1 MKSTAIAVLA
11 TLVIRSLAQ
20 DAVRELHRGGGGGGR
35 GGGGRGGRGG
45 GGKGKDRVE
54 LLFKANCYWGEDES
68 TPLISRINEKCD
80 GYDCVGFT
88 ECLEWETLEDDILI
102 VGCDD
107 EMSKEDASDL
117 KDTIIAA
124 LQVKREKFKEMSKED
139 RANYRQQKEEMR
151 QRNAENVMNCGCCAD
166 NPDFVLGE
174 LIEQIEGAVAKTLGF
189 NIPKGGSVDCVGR
202 LQAMVDAKCPDYIS
216 SCPDEA
222 IDIGRECVLEKP
234 ERPSV
239 DWAGISLED
248 KVEWK
253 EQRNEFKTQVLK
265 CSCCTGISV
274 AVLFGETSAESEE
287 ETEVEANEL
296 LGIISEV
303 RPSSSKIQL
312 TIPLPNRPYRPHRR
326 RQQFQF

>member
-1 MKSTAIAVLA
+1 MKSKAIAILA

-20 DAVRELHRGGGGGGR
+20 DAVRELYRGGGGGGR
-35 GGGGRGGRGG
+35 GGGRGGRGG

-54 LLFKANCYWGEDES
+54 RLFKANCYWGEDES

-80 GYDCVGFT
+80 GYDCMGFT
-88 ECLEWETLEDDILI
+88 ECLEWETIEDDILI
-102 VGCDD
+102 EGCDD
-107 EMSKEDASDL
+107 DMSKEYASDL
-117 KDTIIAA
+117 KDTINTA

-139 RANYRQQKEEMR
+139 RANYRQQKEDMQ

-166 NPDFVLGE
+166 NPDFQLGE
-174 LIEQIEGAVAKTLGF
+174 LVDKIEGAVAKTLGF
-189 NIPKGGSVDCVGR
+189 DTPKGDSVTCVGR
-202 LQAMVDAKCPDYIS
+202 LQAMVDAKCPDFIS

-234 ERPSV
+234 ERPKV
-239 DWAGISLED
+239 DWAGISLQD
-248 KVEWK
+248 KIEWK

-265 CSCCTGISV
+265 CSCCTGIPV
-274 AVLFGETSAESEE
+274 AVLFGDTSAESEE

-296 LGIISEV
+296 LGIITED